1 MVSDFPEVDD
11 RVINSVTPRLGLS
24 MEDRIQSIFRS
35 DLGAQDLSELP
46 RKDFQT

>member
-24 MEDRIQSIFRS
+24 MEDRIQSTFRS
-35 DLGAQDLSELP
+35 DLWAQDLSELP